1 MGNRSIEMAVGIF
14 VIVGLICVG
23 YLSIKLGKI
32 DLLGDDSYPIYA
44 RFQSISGLKSGAPVE
59 MAGVQIGQVDEI
71 SLEKETSVAKVR
83 LKIRKGVSLS
93 DDVIA
98 TVSTSGLIG
107 DKFIRISQGGSE
119 KILKPG
125 DTITETE
132 SSLNLEELIG
142 KYVFGGVS
150 KPGID

>member
-14 VIVGLICVG
+14 VIIGLVCVG
-23 YLSIKLGKI
+23 YLSIKLGNI
-32 DLLGDDSYPIYA
+32 DLLGDDTYPIYA
-44 RFQSISGLKSGAPVE
+44 RFQSISGLKSGAAVE
-59 MAGVQIGQVDEI
+59 MAGVQIGQVGEI

-83 LKIRKGVSLS
+83 LKIRKDVSLS

-107 DKFIRISQGGSE
+107 DKFIRISPGGSE
-119 KILKPG
+119 LILKPG

-132 SSLNLEELIG
+132 PSLNLEELIG

-150 KPGID
+150 KSGID